1 MGSVKWRLTGWRY
14 FGTRCST
21 YSIIKDT
28 TVIVAAV
35 PLSAPTNRIK
45 SVLGFE
51 LPISRMFI
59 GFALAPMY
67 YLWSMV
73 YRLNWMSEFSP
84 RTLLVTP
91 TPPPLQ
97 SSVETIKESESD
109 CCWSC
114 PSHDDDDERCP
125 GWLPLWYDK
134 DSSLTGWYLHPKV
147 NTRLLCC
154 LFMGF
159 HGRLLSSL
167 VLVKESSAV
176 EGCPQIFARAGSE
189 SCTVNYSDW
198 CRVTASGDLF
208 VALLHSLPLANL

>member
-59 GFALAPMY
+59 GFALAAMY

-73 YRLNWMSEFSP
+73 YRLNWMPEFSS

-97 SSVETIKESESD
+97 RQLRSQSLIAADPVLPMMMMMRDVLDDSPCDMTSTRHSLDDTYILKSILDCYVVYLWGFMDDCSVLFG
-109 CCWSC
+109 SC
-114 PSHDDDDERCP
+114 EGVKCRR
-125 GWLPLWYDK
+125 G
-134 DSSLTGWYLHPKV
+134 
-147 NTRLLCC
+147 
-154 LFMGF
+154 
-159 HGRLLSSL
+159 LSSNIC
-167 VLVKESSAV
+167 
-176 EGCPQIFARAGSE
+176 EGGE
-189 SCTVNYSDW
+189 
-198 CRVTASGDLF
+198 
-208 VALLHSLPLANL
+208 

>member
-114 PSHDDDDERCP
+114 PFYDDDDERCP

-134 DSSLTGWYLHPKV
+134 HSSLTGWYLHPKV
-147 NTRLLCC
+147 NTQLLCC

-159 HGRLLSSL
+159 HGRLLCPLWFLWRSQVPSRVVLKYLRGRRVKVVQLITRIDVGLLLLVTSL
-167 VLVKESSAV
+167 SPSYT
-176 EGCPQIFARAGSE
+176 R
-189 SCTVNYSDW
+189 Y
-198 CRVTASGDLF
+198 
-208 VALLHSLPLANL
+208 H